1 MTQKQKVKKHLEKHG
16 KITSMEAFRRY
27 NITRISAIIYDLR
40 HEDGLDIDNVHI
52 SKKNKKGEWVHYDE
66 FVKAW

>member
-1 MTQKQKVKKHLEKHG
+1 MTQKQKVKNHMEKYG

-27 NITRISAIIYDLR
+27 NITRISAIIYNLR
-40 HEDGLDIDNVHI
+40 HDDGLDIDNIHI
-52 SKKNKKGEWVHYDE
+52 SKKNKDGEYVHYDE